1 MVEIKDL
8 LKTEDEE
15 VFFDLDNTIIYIG
28 SQNLGEGHIYVTNKN
43 VHWISKNNITKYTF
57 NFYSIGLNAVFSK
70 TDEFPSSVYCQVDEI
85 ITVADNNDNNSDK
98 MKDEHEHEQNNADDD
113 NDDDNDDDVYT
124 EIRFIPSDESKIHSI
139 YDALCKGALLNPDP
153 EDDEDEGDFYYGD
166 GDNDQQ
172 LAFDPND
179 LNRFDDA
186 DDDDDEENQK

>member
-15 VFFDLDNTIIYIG
+15 GFFDLDNTTLYIG
-28 SQNLGEGHIYVTNKN
+28 SQSLGEGHIYVTNKN

-85 ITVADNNDNNSDK
+85 VTVAENNENSDK
-98 MKDEHEHEQNNADDD
+98 TKDEEDQDEDEENNGDVD
-113 NDDDNDDDVYT
+113 DDDVYT
-124 EIRFIPSDESKIHSI
+124 EIRFIPSDDSKIHSI
-139 YDALCKGALLNPDP
+139 YDALCKGALLNPDS
-153 EDDEDEGDFYYGD
+153 EDDEEEGDFYYGD

-179 LNRFDDA
+179 LNRFDDP
-186 DDDDDEENQK
+186 DGEDDDDEEN

>member
-15 VFFDLDNTIIYIG
+15 VFFDLDNTTLYIG
-28 SQNLGEGHIYVTNKN
+28 SQSLGEGHIYVTNKN

-85 ITVADNNDNNSDK
+85 VTVAENNENSDK
-98 MKDEHEHEQNNADDD
+98 IKDEEDQDEDEENSGDV
-113 NDDDNDDDVYT
+113 DDDVYT
-124 EIRFIPSDESKIHSI
+124 EIRFIPSDDSKIHSI
-139 YDALCKGALLNPDP
+139 YDALCKGALLNPDS
-153 EDDEDEGDFYYGD
+153 EDDEEGDFYYGD

-179 LNRFDDA
+179 LNRFDDP
-186 DDDDDEENQK
+186 DDGDDDDEEN